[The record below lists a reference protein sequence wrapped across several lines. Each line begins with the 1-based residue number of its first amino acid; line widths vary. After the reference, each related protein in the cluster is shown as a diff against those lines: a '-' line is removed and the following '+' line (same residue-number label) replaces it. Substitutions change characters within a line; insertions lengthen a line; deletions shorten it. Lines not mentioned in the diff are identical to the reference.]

1 MIRAFGWRKK
11 IRRAPARRIR
21 VVLAFYLLEL
31 GGDIEEDEH
40 PGRVIERRPG
50 IAVAGTRRTGVAAV
64 ARWILVVQAV
74 DAEPRP
80 DLLRHGHRRL
90 QVQVTPPAEA
100 QLRLRETDARSDLRQ
115 QRVGP

>member
-11 IRRAPARRIR
+11 IRRARARRIR

-31 GGDIEEDEH
+31 GGDIEEDEP
-40 PGRVIERRPG
+40 PGRVIERRPR

-64 ARWILVVQAV
+64 DRWILVEQVV

-80 DLLRHGHRRL
+80 DLLRHVHRRR
-90 QVQVTPPAEA
+90 QVQVTPAAEA
-100 QLRLRETDARSDLRQ
+100 QVGRRETDDRSDL
-115 QRVGP
+115 